1 MRSLRRRK
9 QNIWICKASIDD
21 SHMEPITT
29 YSKPEKHRVS
39 VSDTSGTPHELAVG
53 LVSEYSRYFISYDR
67 DFKPK
72 EGMVLFVDKE
82 PILDEYGYLII
93 NNASI
98 YLTSRSNKIFTT
110 RSGKKIT
117 LIKGE
122 DEDDGEP
129 LTKPD
134 YVLTHI
140 MDTARGT
147 IARYGIKKIAG
158 EESEE
163 ESVPEPDGDDDE
175 QDDQG

>member
-21 SHMEPITT
+21 SHMEPVTK
-29 YSKPEKHRVS
+29 YSKPEKHMVS
-39 VSDTSGTPHELAVG
+39 VSNTSGTPHELPVG
-53 LVSEYSRYFISYDR
+53 LVSEYTRYFISYDR
-67 DFKPK
+67 DFHPE
-72 EGMVLFVDKE
+72 EGMVLFVDRE
-82 PILDEYGYLII
+82 PIVDENGYLVI
-93 NNASI
+93 NDGTI
-98 YLTSRSNKIFTT
+98 YLTSRSNKVYTT

-117 LIKGE
+117 LVDGE
-122 DEDDGEP
+122 EDGEP
-129 LTKPD
+129 ITKPD

-163 ESVPEPDGDDDE
+163 ESEPESDGDDDE
-175 QDDQG
+175 

>member
-21 SHMEPITT
+21 SHMEPVTK
-29 YSKPEKHRVS
+29 YSKPEKHQVS
-39 VSDTSGTPHELAVG
+39 VSNTSGTPHELPVG

-67 DFKPK
+67 EFNPK
-72 EGMVLFVDKE
+72 EGMVLFVDRE
-82 PILDEYGYLII
+82 PVLNKNGNLAISE
-93 NNASI
+93 NI
-98 YLTSRSNKIFTT
+98 YLTSRSNKYYTT

-117 LIKGE
+117 LAEG
-122 DEDDGEP
+122 DGE
-129 LTKPD
+129 LITKPD

-140 MDTARGT
+140 MDTAKGT

-158 EESEE
+158 EESESE
-163 ESVPEPDGDDDE
+163 PEPEPVEPDDGDDDE

>member
-9 QNIWICKASIDD
+9 QNIWICTAYIDD

-29 YSKPEKHRVS
+29 YSKPEIHRVS
-39 VSDTSGTPHELAVG
+39 VSNTSGTPHELAVG

-67 DFKPK
+67 DFRPK
-72 EGMVLFVDKE
+72 EGMVLFVDRE
-82 PILDEYGYLII
+82 PIIDENGYLVL
-93 NNASI
+93 NYGTI
-98 YLTSRSNKIFTT
+98 YLTSRSNKVYTT

-117 LIKGE
+117 LVDGE
-122 DEDDGEP
+122 EDGEP
-129 LTKPD
+129 ITKPD

-163 ESVPEPDGDDDE
+163 ESEPESDGDDDE